1 MTKREPATHHIQQIL
16 HEILGLNDT
25 ENMRVTLE
33 HPLEE
38 VDSTRFNRAYV
49 EIDGLTY
56 GVSVFKLPAVSGEGL
71 KEGDGSWD
79 DVDNFKRN
87 DEPKPLIFTTD
98 YRVSNPKLHQLYV
111 GWARET
117 IQATTALCQTLW
129 DQSRWPASDIATAA
143 WEKLKEHIR
152 TDAAWFEA
160 AAIEFMKEGRD
171 IHSPQIFVGDS
182 LRSIPPGDYE
192 GHITERDGK
201 LYFEVSE
208 DAQMKGAD

>member
-16 HEILGLNDT
+16 QEILGLDNI
-25 ENMRVTLE
+25 EHMNVKLE

-38 VDSTRFNRAYV
+38 VDSTKFNRAHV

-56 GVSVFKLPAVSGEGL
+56 GVSVFKLPAVNGEGL
-71 KEGDGSWD
+71 KEEAPEIGEEVIKAVGTT
-79 DVDNFKRN
+79 
-87 DEPKPLIFTTD
+87 FTSD
-98 YRVSNPKLHQLYV
+98 YRTSNPKLHQLYV

-160 AAIEFMKEGRD
+160 AALEFMRD
-171 IHSPQIFVGDS
+171 GEHIDSPRILVGDS
-182 LRSIPPGDYE
+182 LRNIPPGEYE
-192 GHITERDGK
+192 GYIAERDGK
-201 LYFEVSE
+201 LYFELSD
-208 DAQMKGAD
+208 DAQARGD